1 MHFEIF
7 TLHFVWEK
15 KILLQLKKFQLNTFV
30 PEKKVYFLNLE
41 INFFSVPMQK
51 KKNE

>member
-7 TLHFVWEK
+7 TSHFVRK
-15 KILLQLKKFQLNTFV
+15 KIPLQLKKFQMNTFV

-41 INFFSVPMQK
+41 FNFFSVPMQK
-51 KKNE
+51 KKE